1 MRGIIVAV
9 VMALALVALPFVA
22 SAQSGGDAL
31 IRAKI
36 EAIYGEDITDLDEVI
51 DQLREAGLGW
61 GEIIMVLHLAS
72 LSDQDVEDIMAMR
85 DGGMGWGAIAR
96 ALGVDPSELGRS
108 VAAVMSEGKA
118 GGRGKPE
125 GTPSGNSENAPGRG
139 DAPHGKP

>member
-1 MRGIIVAV
+1 MRSTLVAFV
-9 VMALALVALPFVA
+9 VALALITLPFVA
-22 SAQSGGDAL
+22 SAQNGGDAV

-72 LSDQDVEDIMAMR
+72 LSDEDVEDIMAMR
-85 DGGMGWGAIAR
+85 DGGMGWGEIAR

-118 GGRGKPE
+118 GGQGKPE